1 MKSMVCIMGVVAI
14 TNPHFTLRYLSI
26 WHLAMFGNL
35 KSDTVRGLV
44 EITNIRNL
52 LMIEAAVLEQTG
64 GNYVMQSGKYIGQMI
79 KQILNSDAGYLP
91 IFLIKAKNK
100 EDRAAVE
107 KVLEGNPQ
115 NAAKVKAAVAA
126 ADVQTEDRDATTE
139 PDVPANEDKGYKDPN
154 KLRDGWYMLI
164 AASILVQ
171 ARKMTDEN
179 KKDVNP
185 KTKEPV
191 FGKCPDIEIGM
202 WCLIMPLGHK
212 EALSE
217 ETFKT
222 SYTYTRPFDG
232 FK

>member
-1 MKSMVCIMGVVAI
+1 MV
-14 TNPHFTLRYLSI
+14 
-26 WHLAMFGNL
+26 
-35 KSDTVRGLV
+35 
-44 EITNIRNL
+44 
-52 LMIEAAVLEQTG
+52 EAAVLEQTG

-91 IFLIKAKNK
+91 KFLIKAKN
-100 EDRAAVE
+100 ESAIRAVKKA
-107 KVLEGNPQ
+107 LDGDPQ
-115 NAAKVKAAVAA
+115 NAAKVKAAVAMA
-126 ADVQTEDRDATTE
+126 GDVQTEDGDVKTE
-139 PDVPANEDKGYKDPN
+139 PDVPANEDKGYKDPK
-154 KLRDGWYMLI
+154 KLKDGWYMLI
-164 AASILVQ
+164 AASTLVQ